1 VTPEGPGR
9 SALSRFDILAAIS
22 VPTKQTAVR
31 IFREARMNRC
41 LASMSTAALV
51 LCAAPAF
58 AQLKATAQNVPE
70 IRYTSVP
77 NFLKVPSGEYL
88 GESVA
93 VATNSKGHIFVY
105 HRSANTRLWEFDQ
118 GGNFVKEIGKGYYG
132 FEFAHS
138 VRVDAQDNIWTV
150 DEGTNTV
157 TKFSPDGKFLMVL
170 GRRPPAVDG
179 AVTTAAGPNPP
190 AQKYIFCRPTDVGFD
205 PQGNIFVSDG
215 YCNNRVVKFDK
226 NGRFLA
232 QAGSEKPGKEPGQ
245 FSLPHG
251 LQVDGQ
257 GNVWVADRSNFR
269 YQVLDN
275 NLKPKAIYD
284 NLGVGWTV
292 CVSPGPHQYVFASN
306 SNPNGNPPGSWD
318 ITGEIYKLEL
328 DGTII
333 GRFGHAS
340 KEFGGFQ
347 VVHMMDCRNPN
358 ELIVGEIESWR
369 VQKLILQPMPTKTSS
384 AR

>member
-1 VTPEGPGR
+1 M
-9 SALSRFDILAAIS
+9 
-22 VPTKQTAVR
+22 K
-31 IFREARMNRC
+31 RC
-41 LASMSTAALV
+41 LASVSAMALA

-58 AQLKATAQNVPE
+58 AQLKATVQNVPE
-70 IRYTSVP
+70 IHYTSVP
-77 NFLKVPSGEYL
+77 NFLKVPAGEYL

-105 HRSANTRLWEFDQ
+105 HRSSNTTLWEFDQ
-118 GGNFVKEIGKGYYG
+118 NGNFVKEIGKGYYG

-157 TKFSPDGKFLMVL
+157 TKFSPQGKFLMVL
-170 GRRPPAVDG
+170 GRRPPAVNG
-179 AVTTAAGPNPP
+179 VVGTPTGPNPP

-215 YCNNRVVKFDK
+215 YCNNRVVKYDK

-232 QAGSEKPGKEPGQ
+232 QAGSEKPGKGPGE
-245 FSLPHG
+245 FNLPHG

-257 GNVWVADRSNFR
+257 GNVWVGDRSNFR

-275 NLKPKAIYD
+275 NLKPKTIYD
-284 NLGVGWTV
+284 NIGVGWTV
-292 CVSPGPHQYVFASN
+292 CVSQGPHQYVFASN
-306 SNPNGNPPGSWD
+306 SNPNGNAPGSWA
-318 ITGEIYKLEL
+318 ITGEIYKMEL
-328 DGTII
+328 DGTIL

-358 ELIVGEIESWR
+358 EIIVGEIESWR
-369 VQKLILQPMPTKTSS
+369 VQKLILQPVAAKTSA